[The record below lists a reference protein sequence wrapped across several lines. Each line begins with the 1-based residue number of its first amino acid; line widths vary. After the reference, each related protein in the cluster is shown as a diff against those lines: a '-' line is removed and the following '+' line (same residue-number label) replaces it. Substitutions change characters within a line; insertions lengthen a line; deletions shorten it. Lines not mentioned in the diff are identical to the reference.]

1 MKWFRDGKWITGG
14 FIASLLV
21 TGLMSYTSYQ
31 NSVELVNSARQAQ
44 QTNEILDALTD
55 ISALLADAESRQWNY
70 ILFNDPDELARYQ
83 TTVARLQIVLEQ
95 LRQPLGDTEIQQQRL
110 SELDALIQERLR
122 LFAEAIVVYS
132 DEGRFPAATDP
143 LLTRARS
150 NLIQIRQITT
160 ELEEKEEDLI
170 ADKIASVSASSRLR
184 MLIEPVGTL
193 LTFSILLG
201 VFGLLYRQLQQRQRA
216 EAAQKALAQEKEL
229 GELKLQLFSMVSHE
243 FRTPLSLIM
252 GSSQLMETSLK
263 DIVEPSHLKSV
274 YRIQSAAKVM
284 TQLLNDIL
292 MISRADAGALEFN
305 PKSIEIQ
312 TFCLNLIEEF
322 QVSHACQ
329 QTLTFEQKGDRTH
342 AIVDEKLL
350 YSILSNLLSNA
361 AKFSP
366 PDSIIRIT
374 MNSQAEALTFQI
386 QDQGIGIAE
395 ADISYFYE
403 PFIRGKNV
411 AGIKGTGLGLAVVQ
425 RCVALHQ
432 GTIHLKRQTDCGTT
446 FIVTIPQDPFPSLFS
461 RVTPG

>member
-1 MKWFRDGKWITGG
+1 MKGFRDKKWITGG

-31 NSVELVNSARQAQ
+31 NSVELVNSTRQAQ

-70 ILFNDPDELARYQ
+70 ILFNDPQELIRYQ
-83 TTVARLQIVLEQ
+83 ITVTRLQALLEQ
-95 LRQPLGDTEIQQQRL
+95 LRQPLGDSQIQQRRL
-110 SELDALIQERLR
+110 RELDSLIQEQLQ
-122 LFAEAIVVYS
+122 LFDQAIAMYG
-132 DEGRFPAATDP
+132 DGQPFPTSTDP
-143 LLTRARS
+143 LLTRTRS
-150 NLIQIRQITT
+150 NLNQIRYITT
-160 ELEEKEEDLI
+160 ELEEEEESLI
-170 ADKIASVSASSRLR
+170 ADKVAAVSASSRLR

-216 EAAQKALAQEKEL
+216 EAAQQLLVQEKEL
-229 GELKLQLFSMVSHE
+229 SELKLQLFSMVSHE

-252 GSSQLMETSLK
+252 GSSQLLETSLK
-263 DIVEPSHLKSV
+263 DKVEPSRLKSV

-312 TFCLNLIEEF
+312 TFCLNLIEDF
-322 QVSHACQ
+322 QVSSVCQ
-329 QTLTFEQKGDRTH
+329 QTLVFTQQGDRTH

-374 MNSQAEALTFQI
+374 LNSQTEALIFQI
-386 QDQGIGIAE
+386 QDQGVGILE
-395 ADISYFYE
+395 SDLPHLCE
-403 PFIRGKNV
+403 PFNRGKNV
-411 AGIKGTGLGLAVVQ
+411 MGIKGTGLGLAVVQ

-432 GTIHLKRQTDCGTT
+432 GSLTLSSHDSGDTT
-446 FIVTIPQDPFPSLFS
+446 VTVTIPQFPHGCLAN
-461 RVTPG
+461 

>member
-31 NSVELVNSARQAQ
+31 NSIELVNSARQAQ
-44 QTNEILDALTD
+44 QTNETLDALTD
-55 ISALLADAESRQWNY
+55 ILALLADAESRQWNY
-70 ILFNDPDELARYQ
+70 ILFNDPQELARYQ
-83 TTVARLQIVLEQ
+83 ATITRLQSMLEQ
-95 LRQPLGDTEIQQQRL
+95 LRQSLGDTQIQQQRL
-110 SELDALIQERLR
+110 SELDALIQERLQ
-122 LFAEAIVVYS
+122 FFEEAIAVYGNEQMVS
-132 DEGRFPAATDP
+132 AATDP
-143 LLTRARS
+143 LLARTRS

-170 ADKIASVSASSRLR
+170 ADKIAAVSASSRLR
-184 MLIEPVGTL
+184 MLIEPVGTA

-201 VFGLLYRQLQQRQRA
+201 VFGMLYRQRQRRQRA
-216 EAAQKALAQEKEL
+216 EAAQQALVQEKEL
-229 GELKLQLFSMVSHE
+229 SELKLQLFSMVSHE

-252 GSSQLMETSLK
+252 GSSQLLEAGLK
-263 DIVEPSHLKSV
+263 NTVEPSRLKSV

-305 PKSIEIQ
+305 PKLIEIQ

-322 QVSHACQ
+322 QVSYACQ

-342 AIVDEKLL
+342 AIVDEKIL

-366 PDSIIRIT
+366 PDSTIHVIL
-374 MNSQAEALTFQI
+374 NSQTEALTFQV
-386 QDQGIGIAE
+386 QDQGIGITE
-395 ADISYFYE
+395 ADLPYLYE
-403 PFIRGKNV
+403 PFHRGKNV
-411 AGIKGTGLGLAVVQ
+411 AGIKGTGLGLTVVQ

-432 GTIHLKRQTDCGTT
+432 GSITLSSHANGGTT
-446 FIVTIPQDPFPSLFS
+446 FTVMIPQRPQASL
-461 RVTPG
+461 VN